1 MRTVIFGVGNP
12 DRGDDAAGWLVAD
25 LLGDGE
31 GETVTVRRVTADPS
45 AILTDPLW
53 DTADNVVIV
62 DAVRTGAPPGTVHR
76 WDLFELC
83 GAPRS
88 SGGGTHDLG
97 IATTIALAGALG
109 RLPLAAVVIG
119 IEGRGFDAGAPP
131 SPEVLAAIERVAA
144 ALEIEALDVEG
155 PPLVSPG
162 ARG

>member
-25 LLGDGE
+25 LLGDGD
-31 GETVTVRRVTADPS
+31 GEALTVRRVTADPS

-53 DTADNVVIV
+53 DAADHVVIV

-83 GAPRS
+83 GAPSRA
-88 SGGGTHDLG
+88 GGGTHDLG

-119 IEGRGFDAGAPP
+119 IEGGGFDPGAPP
-131 SPEVLAAIERVAA
+131 SPEVLAASERVAA
-144 ALEIEALDVEG
+144 ALEIGVLGAEG
-155 PPLVSPG
+155 PELVSPG
-162 ARG
+162 GRR